1 MSKKKKRDDYMAE
14 LNERQKHFIDRALE
28 GLGRMDSLVANLLDL
43 SRMDANMPLDMEDCD
58 LREIVREAVDWY
70 AEVASSRGIK
80 VRMQIDNHLQPV
92 QGNAHLLGQVINNLV
107 GNAIKYNR
115 DKGKVWVRATDEQ
128 AFVRIDVA
136 DTGLGIAVDELPH
149 VFERFYRVHSED
161 QPKINGSGLG
171 LAIAQAVV
179 RKHGGEIWV
188 ESVPGEGSTF
198 SFTLPRAGAGQP
210 NEPRFESDHESG
222 EAGKGYPARIERA
235 SEQSDAV
242 DDKIQESA
250 ESAESDSRSDE
261 V

>member
-1 MSKKKKRDDYMAE
+1 M
-14 LNERQKHFIDRALE
+14 
-28 GLGRMDSLVANLLDL
+28 
-43 SRMDANMPLDMEDCD
+43 
-58 LREIVREAVDWY
+58 DWY
-70 AEVASSRGIK
+70 AEVAAARGIK

-92 QGNAHLLGQVINNLV
+92 QGNTHLLGQVINNLV

-128 AFVRIDVA
+128 AFVRLDVA
-136 DTGLGIAVDELPH
+136 DTGLGILEEEQPH
-149 VFERFYRVHSED
+149 VFERFYRVRNED

-179 RKHGGEIWV
+179 EKHGGKIWV

-198 SFTLPRAGAGQP
+198 SFTLPRAGARPP
-210 NEPRFESDHESG
+210 NEPRYESDHESAQEG
-222 EAGKGYPARIERA
+222 ESYAAHMERA

-242 DDKIQESA
+242 DDKIQESTD
-250 ESAESDSRSDE
+250 STESDSRSDE